1 MQISLYHELFQYL
14 GFWPV
19 VGVDFS
25 AALLGDVEEGEVE
38 DCLVVVDGLVLL
50 HLRDL
55 RVGQEAKN
63 VPW

>member
-1 MQISLYHELFQYL
+1 MSYSNILVLARCR
-14 GFWPV
+14 
-19 VGVDFS
+19 VDFS
-25 AALLGDVEEGEVE
+25 AALLDDVEEGEVE
-38 DCLVVVDGLVLL
+38 DRLVVVDGLVLL